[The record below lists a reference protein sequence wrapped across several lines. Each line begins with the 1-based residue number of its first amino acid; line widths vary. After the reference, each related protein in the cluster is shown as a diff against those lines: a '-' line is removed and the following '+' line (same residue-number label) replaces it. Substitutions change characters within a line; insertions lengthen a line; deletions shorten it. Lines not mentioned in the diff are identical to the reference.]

1 MKTVSPSLF
10 KALALSFMLSSC
22 SPDPMDQALDQYDA
36 IITKWEKRKMEK
48 ALTYSD
54 LTAIQQ
60 EFFNAKVDP
69 QQLMKESDISNEQHQ
84 RAVELSQR
92 VTRLMLPF

>member
-1 MKTVSPSLF
+1 MKAISPYLF

-22 SPDPMDQALDQYDA
+22 SPDSMDQAMDQYDA

-48 ALTYSD
+48 TLTYAD

-60 EFFNAKVDP
+60 EFFNTKVDP
-69 QQLMKESDISNEQHQ
+69 QQLMKSDDISNEQHQ